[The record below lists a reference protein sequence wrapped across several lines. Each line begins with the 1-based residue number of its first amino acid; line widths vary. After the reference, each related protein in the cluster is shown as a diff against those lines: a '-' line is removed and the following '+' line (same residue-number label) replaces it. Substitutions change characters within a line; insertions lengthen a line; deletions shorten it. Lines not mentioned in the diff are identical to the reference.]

1 MARKVLQEIEMT
13 PVDKTKT
20 FHKVYILRRQS
31 AKTIYSTKVLEKTG
45 NKYTYTVNSM
55 NGNAAIAD
63 AQFVFDKKKY
73 PGVEEVD
80 LR

>member
-1 MARKVLQEIEMT
+1 MT

-20 FHKVYILRRQS
+20 FHKVYISVDKKTQ
-31 AKTIYSTKVLEKTG
+31 TIYSTKVLEKNG
-45 NKYTYTVNSM
+45 NKYTYTVNNL
-55 NGNAAIAD
+55 NGQAPISD
-63 AQFVFDKKKY
+63 AMFFFDKKKY